1 MKYSSKLIAD
11 AVAEFTKLPGI
22 GEKTA
27 LRLVL
32 HVLKQDSDRVKHFG
46 ETIIRMR
53 TEVKFCKTCH
63 NVSDHDLCDICSN
76 PHRDHTTVCLVE
88 TIRDVIAIE
97 NTNIYRGAYH
107 VLGGIISPIDG
118 VGPEKL
124 NINSLLH
131 RAEIGSIKEVIMA
144 LNPTIEGDTTIFYI
158 SKKLHDL
165 KVQITSIA
173 RGISFGG
180 ELEYTDEMTL
190 ARSIATRLPY
200 ENSLVKTLGESFCPW
215 VCWLAQPFS

>member
-32 HVLKQDSDRVKHFG
+32 HLLKQDEEKVKHFG

-53 TEVKFCKTCH
+53 SEVKFCKTCH

-76 PHRDHTTVCLVE
+76 PHRDHAMVCLVE

-97 NTNIYRGAYH
+97 NTNIYRGVYH

-124 NINSLLH
+124 NISSLTH
-131 RAEIGSIKEVIMA
+131 RAEIGSIKELIMA

-158 SKKLHDL
+158 SKKLRDL
-165 KVQITSIA
+165 NVQITSIA

-200 ENSLVKTLGESFCPW
+200 ENYLVNKTG
-215 VCWLAQPFS
+215 

>member
-32 HVLKQDSDRVKHFG
+32 HLLKQDEDKVKLFG
-46 ETIIRMR
+46 QAVIKMR
-53 TEVKFCKTCH
+53 SEVKFCKTCH
-63 NVSDHDLCDICSN
+63 NVSDHELCDICSN
-76 PHRDHTTVCLVE
+76 AHRDHTTVCLVE

-124 NINSLLH
+124 NISSLIK
-131 RAEIGSIKEVIMA
+131 RAGTGEIKEVIMA
-144 LNPTIEGDTTIFYI
+144 LSPTIEGDTTIFYI
-158 SKKLHDL
+158 SKKLREHN
-165 KVQITSIA
+165 VQITSIA

-190 ARSIATRLPY
+190 ARSISTRLPY
-200 ENSLVKTLGESFCPW
+200 ENYLVKSPG
-215 VCWLAQPFS
+215 

>member
-32 HVLKQDSDRVKHFG
+32 HLLKQDSEK
-46 ETIIRMR
+46 
-53 TEVKFCKTCH
+53 VKFFGDAVTKMRDEIKFCRHCH
-63 NVSDHDLCDICSN
+63 NVSDHDVCEICGN
-76 PHRDHTTVCLVE
+76 AHRDQSTLCLVE
-88 TIRDVIAIE
+88 SIRDVIAIE
-97 NTNIYRGAYH
+97 NTGIYRGVYH

-124 NINSLLH
+124 NIDSLVE
-131 RAEIGSIKEVIMA
+131 RVRNGSVKEVIMA
-144 LNPTIEGDTTIFYI
+144 ISPTIEGDTTIFYV
-158 SKKLHDL
+158 SKKLRDYPV
-165 KVQITSIA
+165 KITSIA
-173 RGISFGG
+173 RGVSFGG

-200 ENSLVKTLGESFCPW
+200 ENTLVKGGN
-215 VCWLAQPFS
+215 